1 MIHTLLQ
8 ATEGPT
14 MMQIVMA
21 APVASF
27 IFAIT
32 IATSLWAF
40 YNDTLYANL
49 ILHPASVSKGQRVY
63 TVITSGMIHADYMH
77 LFFNMLSYYFFAFT
91 LEAGTPSTP
100 GLGHWQ
106 FGVLYVVSLILSDLP
121 TVYKHRNDD
130 WYHSLGASGAVSAV
144 VFSAILYHP
153 FDSLYVMFIPI
164 PIYSIVYGALYLI
177 YCNYASKRATDNI
190 NHDAHM
196 FGALSGLLL
205 TIILHPHIAHDFLIQ
220 ISAKVQ
226 SLLH

>member
-1 MIHTLLQ
+1 MTHILLQ
-8 ATEGPT
+8 ATEDSG
-14 MMQIVMA
+14 MMPYIVNT
-21 APVASF
+21 PVASF

-77 LFFNMLSYYFFAFT
+77 LFFNMLSYSFFAFQ
-91 LEAGTPSTP
+91 LEPI
-100 GLGHWQ
+100 LGHWQ
-106 FGVLYVVSLILSDLP
+106 FGTLYVVSLILSDLP

-144 VFSAILYHP
+144 VFSAIMYHP
-153 FDSLYVMFIPI
+153 FDALYVMFIPI
-164 PIYSIVYGALYLI
+164 PIYSIVYGALYLL
-177 YCNYASKRATDNI
+177 YCNYASKRAADNI

-205 TIILHPHIAHDFLIQ
+205 TIILHPHIAHDFLTQ
-220 ISAKVQ
+220 VSEKVQ
-226 SLLH
+226 SWIH